1 MNQMVQSVNK
11 QSIGAAVSQAL
22 ALHQAGRLAEAEQIY
37 RSVLSV
43 DENQFEALHF
53 LGLIEAQRGN
63 NKEASRLIS
72 RSLNTVDQCSRQQR
86 AVGAVM
92 PQRRRRGRDPSRG
105 DDAADAAADH

>member
-22 ALHQAGRLAEAEQIY
+22 ALHQAGRLAEAEQLY

-53 LGLIEAQRGN
+53 
-63 NKEASRLIS
+63 
-72 RSLNTVDQCSRQQR
+72 
-86 AVGAVM
+86 
-92 PQRRRRGRDPSRG
+92 
-105 DDAADAAADH
+105 